1 MKSFL
6 LTILGFF
13 CVFQLSA
20 QEIKEEQFI
29 PKLKE
34 KQEALYKLVDK
45 KDNLVIKVA
54 NLAKEIEITPDASAK
69 ATKKTEKEDLEERIK
84 KLTSEITEK
93 CDEYKEYHTLLS
105 KYQNVSETFLA
116 NYKVRIC
123 KIYATPEVE
132 ITAEEIKNESYKKK
146 LKDEEAAIEKLVDA
160 KFLSDKAIELL
171 NKEIAGIESKLNVAT
186 LEGTERKKI
195 EDELNA
201 KKEEKANEVTKN
213 GNSLK
218 AIMEACTKF
227 EEYKTYLKKHEGVEA
242 SVLEE
247 FKARSCLLFE
257 EKTALDPEKF
267 IIIGDN
273 DPVKVDSLFSNSS
286 TRQVLA
292 NIFSIDS
299 KTNLGKFQVP
309 GDNEVINFYV
319 ERKRDKKRV
328 KEFDS
333 VMAQEYSPNHADDL
347 ITLKTA
353 NEGSSFKYEKVPEQA
368 RFKSIQIE
376 LLEGGIVDSRLILES
391 LDGKTH
397 FYFEGTD
404 PVSLLNYSR
413 RAPQR
418 GAVLKFS
425 HYESINGSVIYNE
438 KALRELLVRYTDVLD
453 YHPNAGNNYVPDDV
467 SYTFPSQDRN
477 EEKTTDK
484 RSYQIIN
491 NNHLQHVLDI
501 RTYTDFIG
509 LFGDEANGLF
519 QVEGKADFF
528 IHPFNVRKTSIYW
541 FKKVAPYVRY
551 SRLDDD
557 ENFVEATQSNDDPNL
572 FQFEQDKLSILE
584 KTNLEMGFN
593 TNFFQFR
600 FAKEI
605 PFWISFYIPLSYHV
619 TNVKL
624 PTTVDDDFVNFK
636 TFGVGI
642 GASIEL
648 KRLNN
653 FGLNVGFEVKRYSN
667 VGEYEKDNLIEPEKL
682 ETKAVNA
689 EIFYY
694 PNNNKSQSIFLRM
707 RSIHDLSSNKEAF
720 FQLQFGYRFTLGLGA
735 IKAK

>member
-6 LTILGFF
+6 LFILGFF
-13 CVFQLSA
+13 CVFQISA

-34 KQEALYKLVDK
+34 KQEALYKHVDK
-45 KDNLVIKVA
+45 KDSLVIQVA
-54 NLAKEIEITPDASAK
+54 NLAKEIEITSDASVK
-69 ATKKTEKEDLEERIK
+69 AIKETEKEGLEDAIK

-93 CDEYKEYHTLLS
+93 CDEYTEYHKLLS
-105 KYQNVSETFLA
+105 KYQNVSETFLV

-123 KIYATPEVE
+123 QIYATPEVE
-132 ITAEEIKNESYKKK
+132 MTAEEVKNENYKKK
-146 LKDEEAAIEKLVDA
+146 LKDEEIAIEKLVDT

-171 NKEIAGIESKLNVAT
+171 NKEIVGIESKLNVST
-186 LEGTERKKI
+186 LEDTERKKI
-195 EDELNA
+195 EDELDA

-227 EEYKTYLKKHEGVEA
+227 EEYKAYLEKHEGVEV
-242 SVLEE
+242 SVLEV

-257 EKTALDPEKF
+257 EKAALDPEKF

-286 TRQVLA
+286 ARKVLA

-299 KTNLGKFQVP
+299 KTNLGRFEVP

-319 ERKRDKKRV
+319 ERKKNKKEV

-333 VMAQEYSPNHADDL
+333 VMAQEYNPNHADDL
-347 ITLKTA
+347 ITLETA
-353 NEGSSFKYEKVPEQA
+353 IKKSSYKYEKAPQQA
-368 RFKSIQIE
+368 RFKSIQVE

-425 HYESINGSVIYNE
+425 HYVSINGSVVYNE
-438 KALRELLVRYTDVLD
+438 KALRELRVRYTDVLD
-453 YHPNAGNNYVPDDV
+453 YHPNAGNNYVPDDI
-467 SYTFPSQDRN
+467 SYTFPSQGGN
-477 EEKTTDK
+477 QEKTTDK

-528 IHPFNVRKTSIYW
+528 INPFNFSGSSVYV

-551 SRLDDD
+551 SRLDED
-557 ENFVEATQSNDDPNL
+557 ENFVEAFPNADNPGL
-572 FQFEQDKLSILE
+572 FDFNANKLSILE

-600 FAKEI
+600 FAKEV
-605 PFWISFYIPLSYHV
+605 PFWISFYMPLSYHV

-624 PTTVDDDFVNFK
+624 STTADDDFINFK
-636 TFGVGI
+636 TFGIGI

-653 FGLNVGFEVKRYSN
+653 FGLNVGFEIKRYSN